1 MFDSILH
8 SWHFRDGFSSLLN
21 GDSSGDASQEASTQE
36 STSQQETHIDGG
48 RVQRSTVY
56 VRSDRLAMKVSAWFA
71 GVRIL
76 SENAAACL
84 LKYQRWNA
92 AEKRYVDTED
102 AYDRRLFYILTVRP
116 NKRMTRFEFYKN
128 LYARRINEGN
138 AFVFVSMD
146 TLGKPWEQFLLSKD
160 AVTYDVQS
168 DTYKVTDTTQGI
180 VGTYNSNGCISGR
193 NGWILHFKD
202 FCLDGGFV
210 GVPRIQY
217 AATQLGIAQTGA
229 NETLDSFARHGT
241 GKYIYHDRQDASNF
255 TAMTD
260 TQMADNV
267 KDIQDQLNQN
277 ADVVILRGQGQL
289 DPMSMDSAQL
299 QWLSKEEFNIR
310 EIARFLGV
318 PLMKLFEKG
327 DQTYKSSDAANT
339 ALYNEGLRPML
350 EATANEY
357 NAKLIPWTL
366 ASSYRYW
373 YDTTPLYTSD
383 KMTEADYL
391 LKRIQSGTMTVNEA
405 RETMNLSPV
414 EGGDAILVST
424 NLADIN
430 SEKLKGN
437 GAPSQ
442 SQE

>member
-1 MFDSILH
+1 MFDSILF
-8 SWHFRDGFSSLLN
+8 SQFRDGFSSLLSTGN
-21 GDSSGDASQEASTQE
+21 SSGSEAADSSATE
-36 STSQQETHIDGG
+36 SNEQQHIEGG
-48 RVQRSTVY
+48 RVSRSTVF
-56 VRSDRLAMKVSAWFA
+56 VNSPKLAMKVSAWFA

-76 SENAAACL
+76 SENAASCL

-102 AYDRRLFYILTVRP
+102 AYDKRLYYILTVRP

-146 TLGKPWEQFLLSKD
+146 TLGKPWEQYLLSRG
-160 AVTYDVQS
+160 AVHYDILS
-168 DTYKVTDTTQGI
+168 DTYSVNDTQQGI
-180 VGTYNSNGCISGR
+180 VGTYNSNGHISGR
-193 NGWILHFKD
+193 QGWLLHFKD
-202 FCLDGGFV
+202 FCLDGGFM

-217 AATQLGIAQTGA
+217 AATQLGIASTGA
-229 NETLDSFARHGT
+229 NETLDSFARHGI
-241 GKYIYHDRQDASNF
+241 GKYIYHDRQDAANF

-267 KDIQDQLNQN
+267 ADIQDQLNSN
-277 ADVVILRGQGQL
+277 VDVVISRGQGQL
-289 DPMSMDSAQL
+289 DPMAMDSAQL

-310 EIARFLGV
+310 EIARYLGV

-327 DQTYKSSDAANT
+327 DQTYKSADAANT

-350 EATANEY
+350 ESVAGEY

-414 EGGDAILVST
+414 EGGDAVFLST
-424 NLADIN
+424 NLAEIN
-430 SEKLKGN
+430 SDKLTGKTE
-437 GAPSQ
+437 PSVT
-442 SQE
+442 QE

>member
-1 MFDSILH
+1 MFDSILF
-8 SWHFRDGFSSLLN
+8 SSAFRDGFSSLLGN
-21 GDSSGDASQEASTQE
+21 GTATAQPTEEGTASNE
-36 STSQQETHIDGG
+36 QQHIEGG
-48 RVQRSTVY
+48 RVARSAVF
-56 VRSDRLAMKVSAWFA
+56 VNSPKLAMKVSAWFA

-76 SENAAACL
+76 SENAASCL

-92 AEKRYVDTED
+92 AEKRFVDTED
-102 AYDRRLFYILTVRP
+102 AYDKRLYYMLTVRP

-138 AFVFVSMD
+138 VFVFVSMD
-146 TLGKPWEQFLLSKD
+146 TLGKPWEQFLLTKGS
-160 AVTYDVQS
+160 VNYDVQS
-168 DTYKVTDTTQGI
+168 DIYSVNDTVQGI

-193 NGWILHFKD
+193 NGWLLHFKD
-202 FCLDGGFV
+202 FCLDGGFW

-217 AATQLGIAQTGA
+217 AAVQLGIASTGA
-229 NETLDSFARHGT
+229 TETLDSFARHGT
-241 GKYIYHDRQDASNF
+241 GKYIYHDRQDAQNF

-267 KDIQDQLNQN
+267 KDIQDQLNSGV
-277 ADVVILRGQGQL
+277 DIVISRGQGQL
-289 DPMSMDSAQL
+289 DPMAMDSSQL
-299 QWLSKEEFNIR
+299 QWLSKEEFNVR

-327 DQTYKSSDAANT
+327 DQTYKSADAANT

-350 EATANEY
+350 EAVAGEY
-357 NAKLIPWTL
+357 QAKLIPWTL

-414 EGGDAILVST
+414 EGGDAVFLST
-424 NLADIN
+424 NLAGIN
-430 SEKLKGN
+430 SDKLVGKSE
-437 GAPSQ
+437 PSVT
-442 SQE
+442 QE